1 MQPQERPREAYGEL
15 NMTDITREQR
25 LELLAQEIEL
35 IELEIKRL
43 KQQRWKH
50 EEEAR
55 VINIE
60 LNREAFTELTADI
73 IEDDS

>member
-1 MQPQERPREAYGEL
+1 MS
-15 NMTDITREQR
+15 DITREQR

-43 KQQRWKH
+43 KQQKRKH
-50 EEEAR
+50 EEEFR
-55 VINIE
+55 QIRIE
-60 LNREAFTELTADI
+60 LNREARAELTADI

>member
-1 MQPQERPREAYGEL
+1 
-15 NMTDITREQR
+15 MTDITREQR
-25 LELLAQEIEL
+25 LELLAQEIEF

-43 KQQRWKH
+43 KRQRWKH

-55 VINIE
+55 SINIE

>member
-1 MQPQERPREAYGEL
+1 
-15 NMTDITREQR
+15 MTDITREQR

-43 KQQRWKH
+43 KRQRWKH

-55 VINIE
+55 AINIE

>member
-1 MQPQERPREAYGEL
+1 M
-15 NMTDITREQR
+15 DITREQR

>member
-1 MQPQERPREAYGEL
+1 
-15 NMTDITREQR
+15 MTDITREQR
-25 LELLAQEIEL
+25 LELLAQEIEF

-43 KQQRWKH
+43 KQQRLKH

-60 LNREAFTELTADI
+60 LNREAFTKLTADI

>member
-1 MQPQERPREAYGEL
+1 
-15 NMTDITREQR
+15 MTDITRAQR
-25 LELLAQEIEL
+25 LELLAQEIEF

-43 KQQRWKH
+43 NRQRWKH

-55 VINIE
+55 AINIE
-60 LNREAFTELTADI
+60 LNREAFTALTADI

>member
-1 MQPQERPREAYGEL
+1 
-15 NMTDITREQR
+15 MTDITREQR
-25 LELLAQEIEL
+25 LELLAQEIEF

-43 KQQRWKH
+43 NRQRWKH

-55 VINIE
+55 AINIE
-60 LNREAFTELTADI
+60 LNREAFTKLTADI

>member
-1 MQPQERPREAYGEL
+1 
-15 NMTDITREQR
+15 MTDITPEQR

-35 IELEIKRL
+35 IGLEIKRL

-50 EEEAR
+50 EDEAR
-55 VINIE
+55 AINIE

>member
-1 MQPQERPREAYGEL
+1 
-15 NMTDITREQR
+15 MTDITREQR

-43 KQQRWKH
+43 NKQRWKH

-55 VINIE
+55 AINIE
-60 LNREAFTELTADI
+60 LNREAFAELTADI
-73 IEDDS
+73 MEDDS